1 MKQSSNFEQL
11 LTVLYRQ
18 NKVSAQLDAPGEPML
33 SLRPAILL
41 VCFSLAIVH
50 FSHAQTQSGTGTTRS
65 QPAYT
70 IQTGA
75 RVVLTDVTVTD
86 ESGNPVRGLP
96 VSAFHVFDNKKQER
110 VDSFEEHAGT
120 SAVAL
125 PASPYGVFSNDYLLH
140 LPPVLNIIVLDIAN
154 IGIVD
159 QMWLNYQ
166 LTGLL
171 TNLPSD
177 QPVAI
182 YLRAGSGCFLVQN
195 FTTDR
200 GLLLAA
206 LHRAIPRIPP
216 LGPEYLSDQQ
226 ILTEVAY
233 TLRSLPGRKN
243 VLWFSGGS
251 TAYLL
256 PKATPFQDQVAIR
269 AIYDSLEEERIAV
282 YPIDARGLTIASGVT
297 MIEQHGA
304 MEEVARAT
312 GGRAFYDNNG
322 ISQAAAHL
330 LDTSGD
336 FYTLTYSPSNF
347 KVDNKWH
354 NVRIKLDGGYHVSY
368 RTGYFADGSNGIA
381 QNPAQPRTKLL
392 ISGDKAQ
399 TKREHATPIIF
410 QAAMLPTAD
419 PVLAPLR
426 ADAEGLPAPPLKGGA
441 ARYSVRY
448 SVPIDELTGQSTQGK
463 HTFVIG
469 LAAVTIDRDGDIL
482 KRQFE
487 HVTVSFD
494 EDYFS
499 HRSRAPLVVDQQL
512 NLNRADQYLYL
523 AVWDIHNDRFGE
535 LQMPLNLPAPKRH

>member
-1 MKQSSNFEQL
+1 
-11 LTVLYRQ
+11 
-18 NKVSAQLDAPGEPML
+18 ML
-33 SLRPAILL
+33 SLRPAVLV
-41 VCFSLAIVH
+41 VCFGLALVH
-50 FSHAQTQSGTGTTRS
+50 LSHAQTQSGAGTTPS
-65 QPAYT
+65 QPGYT

-86 ESGNPVRGLP
+86 ETGNPVRGLP
-96 VSAFHVFDNKKQER
+96 VSAFHVFDNKKQQKI
-110 VDSFEEHAGT
+110 DSFEEHAGR

-140 LPPVLNIIVLDIAN
+140 LPSVLNIIVLDIAN
-154 IGIVD
+154 IRIAD

-166 LTGLL
+166 LTGFLDD
-171 TNLPSD
+171 LPSD

-182 YLRAGSGCFLVQN
+182 YLRANSGCFLMQN

-226 ILTEVAY
+226 ILSEVAY

-251 TAYLL
+251 AMYLL
-256 PKATPFQDQVAIR
+256 PNGTVFQDQAAMR

-282 YPIDARGLTIASGVT
+282 YPIDARGLTVANEFA
-297 MIEQHGA
+297 MMAQQGA
-304 MEEVARAT
+304 MEDVARAT
-312 GGRAFYDNNG
+312 GGHAFYNTNG
-322 ISQAAAHL
+322 VSLAAAHV
-330 LDTSGD
+330 LDTSGS
-336 FYTLTYSPSNF
+336 FYTITYSPSNF
-347 KVDNKWH
+347 HVDNKWH
-354 NVRIKLDGGYHVSY
+354 NIRIKLDGGYHLSY

-381 QNPAQPRTKLL
+381 PKPATPRTKLL
-392 ISGDKAQ
+392 VGGDTMQDK
-399 TKREHATPIIF
+399 TRHATPIIF
-410 QAAMLPTAD
+410 QAAMLPTVD
-419 PVLAPLR
+419 PVLASLK
-426 ADAEGLPAPPLKGGA
+426 ADAEGLPAPPPKGGA
-441 ARYSVRY
+441 MRYSVRY
-448 SVPIDELTGQSTQGK
+448 SVPIDELTAQRTNGK
-463 HTFVIG
+463 RTFVLG

-494 EDYFS
+494 EAYFS

-512 NLNRADQYLYL
+512 NLSRTDQYLYL
-523 AVWDIHNDRFGE
+523 AAWDVHSHNFGE
-535 LQMPLNLPAPKRH
+535 LQMPLDLPAPKRH